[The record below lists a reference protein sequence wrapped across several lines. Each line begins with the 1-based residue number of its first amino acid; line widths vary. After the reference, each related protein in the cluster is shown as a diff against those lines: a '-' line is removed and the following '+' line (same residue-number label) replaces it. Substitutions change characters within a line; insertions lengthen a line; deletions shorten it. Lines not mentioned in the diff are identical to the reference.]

1 MRCRFARRRTRR
13 RGGPPRV
20 EHVDRAGRR
29 RGFRHARARAERG
42 GGEPRAC
49 FIRARV
55 ACACEATRGRWTARA
70 RGRAGIAP
78 SPSPS
83 RFVGLVPLSRGIAR

>member
-1 MRCRFARRRTRR
+1 MVR
-13 RGGPPRV
+13 RGW
-20 EHVDRAGRR
+20 
-29 RGFRHARARAERG
+29 

-55 ACACEATRGRWTARA
+55 ACACEATRGRLTARA
-70 RGRAGIAP
+70 RGRVGIAP